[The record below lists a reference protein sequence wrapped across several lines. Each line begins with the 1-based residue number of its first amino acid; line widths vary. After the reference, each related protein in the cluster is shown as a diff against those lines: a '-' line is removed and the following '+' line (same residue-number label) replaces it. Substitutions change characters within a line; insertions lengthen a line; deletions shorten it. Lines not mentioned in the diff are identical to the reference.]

1 MASRNYE
8 NSLMPSLPIPMISA
22 LVLSFFLIRLWV
34 VDRRHGPLVVLLA
47 MCAAQGLIISL
58 AQHYGLSLARMAQ
71 PVTASFIPPM
81 AWVAFQST
89 AVRRMS
95 WHEVPHLAGPLV
107 VVVAMVVNPQT
118 LDAIIP
124 FLFLSYGFA
133 IIWQCRKGADAL
145 PRMRMEAGDMPGLIW
160 QVIGWALVCSALSD
174 GLIVLAQIFG
184 AAHLQPWIIS
194 ISAST
199 TLIIIGA
206 LTLSG
211 ALENSGDERDEA
223 APAAP
228 RAVDA
233 LDAQIMAQLEAMMVQ
248 SRPYLNPDLT
258 MSQLSR
264 RLRIPVKQ
272 LSGAINRVTG
282 ENASRY
288 INAARI
294 AAAQSALL
302 EGESVTSAMLGAGFN
317 TKSNFNREFLR
328 VSGDSPSDWIAKHKG
343 A

>member
-1 MASRNYE
+1 
-8 NSLMPSLPIPMISA
+8 MPSLPIPMISA

-58 AQHYGLSLARMAQ
+58 AQHYGLSLARMVQ

-89 AVRRMS
+89 AVRRLS
-95 WHEVPHLAGPLV
+95 WREVPHWAGPLV
-107 VVVAMVVNPQT
+107 VAAAVVVRPQM

-124 FLFLSYGFA
+124 FLFLSYGGA

-160 QVIGWALVCSALSD
+160 QIIGWALVCSALSD
-174 GLIVLAQIFG
+174 GLIVLVQMLG
-184 AAHLQPWIIS
+184 LAHLQPWIIS
-194 ISAST
+194 VSAST
-199 TLIIIGA
+199 TLIVIGA

-211 ALENSGDERDEA
+211 ALENSGGEPEDTPR
-223 APAAP
+223 AAP
-228 RAVDA
+228 READAV
-233 LDAQIMAQLEAMMVQ
+233 DAQIMEQLETMMVQ
-248 SRPYLNPDLT
+248 SQPYLNPDLT

-294 AAAQSALL
+294 IAAQRALL
-302 EGESVTSAMLGAGFN
+302 DGETVTSAMLGAGFN
-317 TKSNFNREFLR
+317 T
-328 VSGDSPSDWIAKHKG
+328 
-343 A
+343 